1 MRLVALFFVGAL
13 LCNCIPHLVAGLQ
26 GSKFPTPFAKPRGVG
41 ESSPLVNFIWGLAN
55 LLTGLTILARRPM
68 QLGANFECLALVA
81 GALLLGI
88 YLSQRFGKVRA
99 QRQAAPPDANPV
111 VEDRA

>member
-1 MRLVALFFVGAL
+1 MRLIALFFVGAF

-41 ESSPLVNFIWGLAN
+41 KSSALVNFIWGAAN

-81 GALLLGI
+81 GALVLGV
-88 YLSQRFGKVRA
+88 YLSYRFGKVLP
-99 QRQAAPPDANPV
+99 QRQDAP
-111 VEDRA
+111 